1 MPPKISSHNAQEPN
15 AIALQLIAFLV
26 SDGERLERF
35 SALSGM
41 GLGDMKSGA
50 ENPIFLGFMLDYA
63 LQDESLIMTFCDHH
77 EISPQTIAL
86 ARRQLPG
93 ANDDF

>member
-50 ENPIFLGFMLDYA
+50 NIDGHVRFLRKPVGRRA
-63 LQDESLIMTFCDHH
+63 LFDEITNILG
-77 EISPQTIAL
+77 
-86 ARRQLPG
+86 RG
-93 ANDDF
+93 